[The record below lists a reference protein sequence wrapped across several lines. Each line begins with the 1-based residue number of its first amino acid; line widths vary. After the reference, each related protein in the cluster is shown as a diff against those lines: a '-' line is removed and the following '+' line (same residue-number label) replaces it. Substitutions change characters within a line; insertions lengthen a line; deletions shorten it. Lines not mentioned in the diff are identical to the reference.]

1 MLTIISG
8 TNRKGSKTLK
18 VAQQAF
24 QMAKSAGIDAHL
36 VDLASIPTDFISSSQ
51 YAPDALPTWLKEL
64 QADFLIPAAHFLIV
78 SPEYNGSIPGFLKL
92 FIDAISVHKLK
103 ESLTGKKAAL
113 IGVASGRAGNLR
125 GIDHLSA
132 MLHHM
137 GCGVVP
143 GSLPISKI
151 GEAFDAD
158 GALNEDT
165 AKLVEKHIRRLVN
178 I

>member
-8 TNRKGSKTLK
+8 TNRKDSKTLL
-18 VAQQAF
+18 VAQQTLKK
-24 QMAKSAGIDAHL
+24 AKSAGIDAHL
-36 VDLASIPTDFISSSQ
+36 IDLSSIPTDFISNTQ
-51 YAPDALPTWLKEL
+51 YAPDALPSWLKEL
-64 QADFLIPAAHFLIV
+64 QTDLLIPAAHFV
-78 SPEYNGSIPGFLKL
+78 FVAPEYNGSIPGFLKL
-92 FIDAISVHKLK
+92 FIDALSVHKLK
-103 ESLTGKKAAL
+103 ETLAGKKAAL

-137 GCGVVP
+137 GCTVLP

-151 GEAFDAD
+151 GDVLDAD
-158 GALNEDT
+158 GHLNDDT
-165 AKLVEKHIRRLVN
+165 ANLIEKHIRNLVN